1 MKRVRG
7 IGSFLFAAVFCYLLV
22 SMIAYMSRNHIAPYE
37 VSEGTIVEDS
47 VYTGVIV
54 RQERSVKSPRSGY
67 LSYYLD
73 DKSKSGRYQHVCAIS
88 GKDLKDRLSEA
99 DNGDKKLSSA
109 QESVMLS
116 SIQNY
121 LTTVTRH
128 DYSKLHELHDEIES
142 SSGITSSDYAAEQ
155 IEQLVEDGS
164 DIDYIDAPSDGLVVY
179 MTDSLDGL
187 TQDKI
192 SEDIFDQKS
201 YSEHSIRQSSK
212 VRKGEPV
219 FKIITDESW
228 AVIFP
233 VNKEIEKKIR
243 DKKMIETC
251 IGNSPHSIW
260 GKCKI
265 IERNGK
271 KYGRLTYS
279 SDMLMY
285 ASQRFVSVE
294 LILQNDTGLKLPR
307 SSVVKKDVYEIP
319 EEYVV
324 TDPDTQRTGVQKVG
338 EDGKRSFAAFDVF
351 YRKDG
356 NVYAKTSAFDR
367 GQVIGKDNDD
377 KTYQIG
383 KKKKFKGVYNI
394 NKGYAVFQAIDI
406 IASNQTYYVI
416 DEHSPYGPQL
426 YDHIALNAS
435 KLTENKVVQTS
446 R

>member
-7 IGSFLFAAVFCYLLV
+7 IGTFLFAAVFCYLLI
-22 SMIAYMSRNHIAPYE
+22 SMIAYMSKNHIAPYE

-54 RQERSVKSPRSGY
+54 RQETSVESPRSGY
-67 LSYYLD
+67 LNYYLD
-73 DKSKSGRYQHVCAIS
+73 DKSKSGRDQHVCAIS
-88 GKDLKDRLSEA
+88 GKDLKNRLT
-99 DNGDKKLSSA
+99 GKDKTGEKLSSA

-116 SIQNY
+116 GIQNY

-128 DYSKLHELHDEIES
+128 DYSKLHELHEEIES
-142 SSGITSSDYAAEQ
+142 NSGITSADYAAEQ
-155 IEQLVEDGS
+155 IEQFVEEGS
-164 DIDYIDAPSDGLVVY
+164 DIDYVDAPADGLVVY

-192 SEDIFDQKS
+192 SEDTFDQKS
-201 YSEHSIRQSSK
+201 YSENGLRQSSK
-212 VRKGEPV
+212 VKKGEPV
-219 FKIITDESW
+219 FKIITDENW

-233 VNKEIEKKIR
+233 VKKEIEEKIKN
-243 DKKMIETC
+243 KKMIETR

-265 IERNGK
+265 IERDGK
-271 KYGRLTYS
+271 KYGRLTYA

-307 SSVVKKDVYEIP
+307 SSVAEKAVYEIP
-319 EEYVV
+319 EEFVI

-338 EDGKRSFAAFDVF
+338 EDGSRRFAAFDVF
-351 YRKDG
+351 YRQDG
-356 NVYAKTSAFDR
+356 YVYAKMSVFDK
-367 GQVIGKDNDD
+367 GQIIGKDNDD

-383 KKKKFKGVYNI
+383 KKKKFSTPSAMK
-394 NKGYAVFQAIDI
+394 
-406 IASNQTYYVI
+406 
-416 DEHSPYGPQL
+416 
-426 YDHIALNAS
+426 
-435 KLTENKVVQTS
+435 
-446 R
+446 